1 MGQEEL
7 SAVYS
12 GDNESYNNFRFK
24 LRRCGLKWVPI
35 MTVWEPCTKKRA
47 KQGLKDI
54 ITEKDSSTEE
64 NLSNE
69 HRQDAILGRSCSS
82 QFVLENQSH
91 ASLTVVGK
99 INYTCSK
106 KREYNNQI
114 SAIPAGQSV
123 GTSFVD
129 EIINCV
135 RIFFFLADN
144 CLTNVEELLST
155 GILEGARVKYV
166 STSGNVKLLG
176 IIKDGGYQCSCSICT
191 MSKVL
196 SAHEFELHAGGKS
209 RNPHNHIYLDNGNSI
224 YRIIE
229 ELWTTP
235 LNMLEEVIK
244 RVAGS
249 SVNEEQLWTWK
260 ASLHQNKK
268 LAKSYEDCN
277 RKFLGMNNSSTGSS
291 CSYRVHMF
299 ALYAML
305 PGLGLKYP
313 TWIRVLVTNAL
324 HSLLFSPGGLQ
335 DGTILKYCVKEKVLR
350 MGYKQEKGVICCCCG
365 TKFSPSDFE
374 KHAKHSRK
382 RQPYNYIFTTNGHT
396 LHNIAVD
403 LLEGK
408 SIESI
413 VPSSS
418 DDKCAVCRVAGGL
431 VCDGCSRAHRP
442 VCFRLEVPTRD
453 WHCPNCTKN
462 IGHGGRDPSPV
473 NLHPHQVVMQPV
485 YQPGDFNRFP
495 IENLFLCDEI
505 FGIAASRCLDSQT
518 AHNFIGP
525 ICAKQYH
532 VACCLADGSYEIIK
546 SPKDIWF
553 CCCDCKRIHLTMQ
566 SRLKGNKGLALNK
579 KLIVDGAA
587 NSLHCQ
593 ILSVKSSTTEDSRLL
608 CKAATL
614 FNVCFKKNI
623 SEWESRQIFC
633 VVLIVDSMVASVGVL
648 RIISGEIAE
657 LPVVATTK
665 RYRGKGY
672 FRALFS
678 CIEHLLVSVNVKRII
693 LPATKDAETMW
704 TRKFGFE
711 KLSVEKLSEYT
722 RDYQFTMF
730 WEASML
736 EKVLDAPNCESK
748 LAQPT
753 SQVAD
758 SSIALDMEE

>member
-1 MGQEEL
+1 MEGALEMGQEEL

-114 SAIPAGQSV
+114 SAIP
-123 GTSFVD
+123 
-129 EIINCV
+129 
-135 RIFFFLADN
+135 ADN

-277 RKFLGMNNSSTGSS
+277 RKFLGMNNSSTGLRS
-291 CSYRVHMF
+291 CPSTVREGEKNTVGR
-299 ALYAML
+299 AR
-305 PGLGLKYP
+305 K
-313 TWIRVLVTNAL
+313 RTNAL

-485 YQPGDFNRFP
+485 YQPGDCVICRNQVVSV
-495 IENLFLCDEI
+495 EACDGQEVI
-505 FGIAASRCLDSQT
+505 QCYQ
-518 AHNFIGP
+518 
-525 ICAKQYH
+525 CAKQYH

-614 FNVCFKKNI
+614 FNECFKTLSSKAYPDLIAAMVRGKNI